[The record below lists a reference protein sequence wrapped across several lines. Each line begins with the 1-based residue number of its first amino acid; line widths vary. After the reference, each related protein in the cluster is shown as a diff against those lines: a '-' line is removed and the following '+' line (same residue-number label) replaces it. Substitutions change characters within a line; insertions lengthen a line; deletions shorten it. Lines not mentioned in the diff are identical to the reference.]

1 MLLKLCC
8 FLFFLQPGTSSRAD
22 DSQASE
28 GKENQTAVP
37 EDISDFYKKID
48 QEEEDDEVD
57 LSIVSY
63 EINQVHLER
72 LQKR

>member
-28 GKENQTAVP
+28 GKENQMAVP